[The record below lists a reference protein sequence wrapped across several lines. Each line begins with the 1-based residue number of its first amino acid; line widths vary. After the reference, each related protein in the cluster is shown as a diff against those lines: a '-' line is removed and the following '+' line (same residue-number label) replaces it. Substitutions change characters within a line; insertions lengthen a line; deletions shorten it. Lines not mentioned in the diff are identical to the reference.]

1 MQTALNFQGLSIAR
15 VVKVLKEMER
25 TVKVGFDY
33 TVGPRHMT
41 TPLIRPPRYYDQRPP
56 LDVPNCFIRPFINV
70 LSHAPF
76 RYQIL
81 MCRI

>member
-41 TPLIRPPRYYDQRPP
+41 TTL
-56 LDVPNCFIRPFINV
+56 IRPFINV
-70 LSHAPF
+70 LSDAPF

-81 MCRI
+81 MYRI

>member
-41 TPLIRPPRYYDQRPP
+41 TTLIRPPRYYDQRPP
-56 LDVPNCFIRPFINV
+56 FDVPKRLIRPFINV
-70 LSHAPF
+70 SSDAPF

-81 MCRI
+81 MYRI